1 MKGTAYETT
10 LHKTQFIDK
19 VLTRLEHAPGVNR
32 VAAIDGIPLDRG
44 LNMGMQPVGR
54 PDRGHGPTELRPST
68 PDYFRTLNL
77 SVLAGRTFT
86 ASDDADAPM
95 VAVISETAARQWWP
109 GTSPIGQR
117 VQTQG
122 HNPIVMEV
130 IGVVSDTH
138 TNSLAEP
145 NAIMIYMPYKQ
156 MPDALTKIINNW
168 ISTSFVIRTASD
180 APLAKIIEQAVSD
193 ADPAMPIA
201 RIASMQSVIDKTVAA
216 PQFLSLLATSFA
228 AFALLLTI
236 LGLFGLLSYQVAQ
249 RTRELGLRLALGATR
264 ARLLQSVMQRG
275 ILLSAVGLAAGLM
288 ASLAVPRLVAS
299 VLGDMIFTGDAPISS
314 VLAGSG
320 TAVAL
325 AAFAIL
331 ASAVFASYLPARRA
345 ASVEPMEALRTE

>member
-1 MKGTAYETT
+1 
-10 LHKTQFIDK
+10 
-19 VLTRLEHAPGVNR
+19 
-32 VAAIDGIPLDRG
+32 
-44 LNMGMQPVGR
+44 
-54 PDRGHGPTELRPST
+54 
-68 PDYFRTLNL
+68 
-77 SVLAGRTFT
+77 
-86 ASDDADAPM
+86 
-95 VAVISETAARQWWP
+95 
-109 GTSPIGQR
+109 
-117 VQTQG
+117 
-122 HNPIVMEV
+122 
-130 IGVVSDTH
+130 
-138 TNSLAEP
+138 
-145 NAIMIYMPYKQ
+145 
-156 MPDALTKIINNW
+156 
-168 ISTSFVIRTASD
+168 
-180 APLAKIIEQAVSD
+180 
-193 ADPAMPIA
+193 
-201 RIASMQSVIDKTVAA
+201 
-216 PQFLSLLATSFA
+216 LLATSFA